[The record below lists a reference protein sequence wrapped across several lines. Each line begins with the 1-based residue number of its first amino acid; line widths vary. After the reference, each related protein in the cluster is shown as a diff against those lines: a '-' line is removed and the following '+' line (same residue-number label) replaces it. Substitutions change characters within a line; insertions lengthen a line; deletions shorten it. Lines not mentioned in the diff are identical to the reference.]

1 MLEYS
6 EKRDFPRMAV
16 ECPAQFRLEGSDQVD
31 GAIVKDLSGGGVLLW
46 VDQQV
51 EPGSQLSIVI
61 MPGKHITP
69 PLHAKLEV
77 IRCFPLEEEEGSY
90 AAACSI
96 VQLLD
101 EKEVGASFP

>member
-16 ECPAQFRLEGSDQVD
+16 ECPAQFRLEGSDKVD

-46 VDQQV
+46 VDQAV
-51 EPGSQLSIVI
+51 EAGSELSIMV
-61 MPGKHITP
+61 MPGKNITP

-77 IRCFPLEEEEGSY
+77 IRCFPLEEEEGTY

-96 VQLLD
+96 LELLAE
-101 EKEVGASFP
+101 EKVELDFP